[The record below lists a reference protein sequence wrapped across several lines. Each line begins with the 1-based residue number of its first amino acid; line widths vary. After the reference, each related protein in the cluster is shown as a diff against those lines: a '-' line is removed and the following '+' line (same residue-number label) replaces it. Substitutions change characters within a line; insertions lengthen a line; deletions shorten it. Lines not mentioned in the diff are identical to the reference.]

1 MGLGVVLDGT
11 VNIIRAGTDLI
22 YGLAQT
28 AELGR
33 LNGISPFK
41 HTHTVMHFLVSD
53 LISCVSSG
61 KYTKTGLR
69 KDATCLIK
77 ELLQVWKTK

>member
-1 MGLGVVLDGT
+1 MGIQSRRWLSLPQGKSVIGVGGFLDGI

-33 LNGISPFK
+33 LKGISPFK
-41 HTHTVMHFLVSD
+41 HTHTHTVMHFLVSD
-53 LISCVSSG
+53 LIS
-61 KYTKTGLR
+61 
-69 KDATCLIK
+69 
-77 ELLQVWKTK
+77 

>member
-1 MGLGVVLDGT
+1 MGLWVVLDGT

-33 LNGISPFK
+33 LKGISPFK
-41 HTHTVMHFLVSD
+41 HTHTHTVMHFLVSD
-53 LISCVSSG
+53 LIS
-61 KYTKTGLR
+61 
-69 KDATCLIK
+69 
-77 ELLQVWKTK
+77 